1 MTAHQ
6 ETLDLGTDADGQTL
20 ASSSCSAFCVY
31 CEKPGANKYWDDPV
45 NGRLR
50 FHAECKALYLM
61 TLESAFDRLK
71 KKLGTDG
78 EHFPKLPTD
87 RAIKD
92 ARQNS

>member
-1 MTAHQ
+1 MGA
-6 ETLDLGTDADGQTL
+6 GRDAFSGHTVTMKAL
-20 ASSSCSAFCVY
+20 CCY

-50 FHAECKALYLM
+50 FHAECKALYMM
-61 TLESAFDRLK
+61 TLESAFDHLK

-78 EHFPKLPTD
+78 EHFPELPTD

-92 ARQNS
+92 AMQNAKEQEA